1 MSSASNSESLAQV
14 MKLEELSEEKEQ
26 SMKEE
31 TKVEEMVDEEKKK
44 KVTVIEPSA
53 ACEVEKGSVVSDL
66 LVSKKEMMWWWGLL
80 GVRIATLLFCLT
92 AFAVLAANKQ
102 KVVVEEDYWWLWDSR
117 GNSKQEEKSYSFR
130 WDDYEQFTYCVAVN
144 VIGFVYSALQIC
156 DLAKFLI
163 TKKHTINP
171 KLRGYFNFVMD
182 QALTYLV
189 LSASSAAATTI
200 RVYKS
205 GWVIGGGH
213 TFIEM
218 ANASVALSF
227 LAFVAFALASLASGF
242 TLTKF

>member
-14 MKLEELSEEKEQ
+14 MKLEELSEEK
-26 SMKEE
+26 
-31 TKVEEMVDEEKKK
+31 
-44 KVTVIEPSA
+44 
-53 ACEVEKGSVVSDL
+53 
-66 LVSKKEMMWWWGLL
+66 KEMMWWWSLL
-80 GVRIATLLFCLT
+80 GVRIAALLFCLT

-102 KVVVEEDYWWLWDSR
+102 KVVVEEEFNWLGWDSTD
-117 GNSKQEEKSYSFR
+117 NSKREEQSYSFR

-144 VIGFVYSALQIC
+144 VIGFVYSALQIG
-156 DLAKFLI
+156 DLVKFLI
-163 TKKHTINP
+163 TKKHTVNP
-171 KLRGYFNFVMD
+171 KLRGYFNFAID
-182 QALTYLV
+182 QALTYLL

-242 TLTKF
+242 TLAKF